1 MTYAEQVKKF
11 KKMIPIGIKSTFEL
25 INILKSKVD
34 VEETSFK
41 NFPYY
46 NLQMLTNNA
55 THCVQNMELQIKPDE
70 MRFRIF
76 RVIENEKS
84 DKYNV
89 GTTKDFIFVV
99 IEEHTRYICS
109 NSNKLF
115 LEMELASGVS
125 QDEYNNE
132 GLVFR
137 SVISHMA
144 MAYCEGYC

>member
-1 MTYAEQVKKF
+1 M
-11 KKMIPIGIKSTFEL
+11 P
-25 INILKSKVD
+25 
-34 VEETSFK
+34 
-41 NFPYY
+41 
-46 NLQMLTNNA
+46 
-55 THCVQNMELQIKPDE
+55 
-70 MRFRIF
+70 
-76 RVIENEKS
+76 
-84 DKYNV
+84 
-89 GTTKDFIFVV
+89 DFIFVV

>member
-34 VEETSFK
+34 VEEISFK

-99 IEEHTRYICS
+99 TQVPLS
-109 NSNKLF
+109 MTT
-115 LEMELASGVS
+115 LEISRWSPATCRARSRLPA
-125 QDEYNNE
+125 
-132 GLVFR
+132 
-137 SVISHMA
+137 SVITNP
-144 MAYCEGYC
+144 

>member
-34 VEETSFK
+34 VEEISFK

-84 DKYNV
+84 DKYKIGRAHV
-89 GTTKDFIFVV
+89 
-99 IEEHTRYICS
+99 
-109 NSNKLF
+109 
-115 LEMELASGVS
+115 
-125 QDEYNNE
+125 
-132 GLVFR
+132 
-137 SVISHMA
+137 
-144 MAYCEGYC
+144 